1 MLDSLKRRIVLLCVL
16 ALGVIWLGTLALSYQ
31 DARDEMRQLLD
42 AHLVQAVSLLT
53 VQSGVELDE
62 VDTGHAPELHKY
74 ARSVSFQIWRH
85 GETLGVHSA
94 NAPDEQLGT
103 PVEGFSERTIGGV
116 RWRVFS
122 AWDREHENLIQVGE
136 QIATRDHLLR
146 EMIEHL
152 LKPMLLALPLLAL
165 LLWLAVR
172 LGLRPLDRVT
182 ADIARRDPQQLDAV
196 ELHGAPTEVRPLL
209 SQLNL
214 LFARIAESLANMQ
227 RFTADASHELRTP
240 LAAIRAQ
247 AQVAAHS
254 ADVGQQQHAL
264 QQVVRASDQATH
276 LIEQLLTL
284 ARLDANAVSMPEET
298 PMRALVAESIADIA
312 ASAIDKHIDISLE
325 DGEECQL
332 RVQPGLLRV
341 LLRNLLD
348 NAVRYSP
355 AHSEILVS
363 LRSDARDLLI
373 DISDGGPGIPVEQ
386 RERVFDRFHRLL
398 GSGQSGSGLGLSIAQ
413 GIAQLHGG
421 HISLHAGH
429 QGRGLLVRTHLP
441 RRPRTPER
449 RARSS

>member
-16 ALGVIWLGTLALSYQ
+16 ALGVIWLGTLAVSYQ
-31 DARDEMRQLLD
+31 DASAEMRQLLD
-42 AHLVQAVSLLT
+42 AHLAQAVSLLT

-62 VDTGHAPELHKY
+62 VDTDHAPELHKY

-103 PVEGFSERTIGGV
+103 PAEGFSERNIGGV

-152 LKPMLLALPLLAL
+152 LKPMLIALPLLAL

-172 LGLRPLDRVT
+172 LGLRPLDHVT

-214 LFARIAESLANMQ
+214 LFARIAESLANTQ
-227 RFTADASHELRTP
+227 RFTADAAHELRTP

-247 AQVAAHS
+247 AQVAS
-254 ADVGQQQHAL
+254 LSTDTNQQQHAL
-264 QQVVRASDQATH
+264 RQVVQGSDQATR

-284 ARLDANAVSMPEET
+284 ARLDADATPVLEET
-298 PMRALVAESIADIA
+298 AIRALLAESIADIA
-312 ASAIDKHIDISLE
+312 ATAIAKDGEIALE
-325 DGEECQL
+325 DGEEFTLC
-332 RVQPGLLRV
+332 VQPGLIRI

-348 NAVRYSP
+348 NAIRYSP
-355 AHSEILVS
+355 PGSEISVCVHAE
-363 LRSDARDLLI
+363 DMQLLI
-373 DISDGGPGIPVEQ
+373 DVCDSGPGIPPDQ
-386 RERVFDRFHRLL
+386 RERVFDRFHRVL

-413 GIAQLHGG
+413 SIAQLHGG
-421 HISLHAGH
+421 QISLHAGP

-441 RRPRTPER
+441 RRPRTAER
-449 RARSS
+449 RASSS